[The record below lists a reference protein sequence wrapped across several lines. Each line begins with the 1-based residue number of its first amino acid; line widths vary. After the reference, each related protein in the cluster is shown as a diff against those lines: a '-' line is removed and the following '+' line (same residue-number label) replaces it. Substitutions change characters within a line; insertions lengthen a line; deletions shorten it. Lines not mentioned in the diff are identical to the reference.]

1 MQPWKISKP
10 SPHTPSCVNLTN
22 NLESKKP
29 NTKAYI
35 LHVTI
40 CTEFKPQQNK
50 SPGGCSCECVF
61 LDLEAGYM
69 GQCVKLWAI
78 HFRSAHFLCVCYTLK
93 RHICIKPVH
102 LRAILL
108 FFFPTDWWTKW
119 LESHREREGSG
130 GSGTQ
135 GSKQMPQR
143 GPSQSILRKS
153 WGHLWGLGQ
162 WGFQIKRKAARGPE
176 NGFTILNY
184 DTLLSSL
191 LENTPAVER
200 FWFPT
205 RKGTHIDGHEP
216 WKPFLVATILPVFR
230 ACLSLF
236 SLVLVRR

>member
-1 MQPWKISKP
+1 MWV
-10 SPHTPSCVNLTN
+10 CVSRFGGWLYGSVCKT
-22 NLESKKP
+22 LSY
-29 NTKAYI
+29 T
-35 LHVTI
+35 LQI
-40 CTEFKPQQNK
+40 CTLSLCLLYIKKTYPYKTSVPK
-50 SPGGCSCECVF
+50 SDP
-61 LDLEAGYM
+61 
-69 GQCVKLWAI
+69 
-78 HFRSAHFLCVCYTLK
+78 T
-93 RHICIKPVH
+93 
-102 LRAILL
+102 
-108 FFFPTDWWTKW
+108 FFPPTDWWTKW

-143 GPSQSILRKS
+143 GPSQSILRKN
-153 WGHLWGLGQ
+153 WGRLWGLGQ
-162 WGFQIKRKAARGPE
+162 RGFQIKRKAARGPE
-176 NGFTILNY
+176 NSFTILNY

-205 RKGTHIDGHEP
+205 RKGTHTDGHEP